1 MSITIPLMQTHKA
14 PLIISS
20 TIKVTIKQITP
31 QQIIQLIIAQTATTT
46 IYLQT
51 APTTMLGVQIINSLM
66 FNNNIP

>member
-1 MSITIPLMQTHKA
+1 MQTHKA